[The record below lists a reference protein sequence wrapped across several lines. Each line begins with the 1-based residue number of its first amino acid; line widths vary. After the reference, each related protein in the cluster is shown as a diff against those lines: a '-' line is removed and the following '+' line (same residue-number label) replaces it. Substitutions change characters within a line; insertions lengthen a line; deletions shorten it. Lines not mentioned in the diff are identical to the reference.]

1 MKHQKLIILVESLE
15 TIKFEEFIIDSW
27 FYTESKVKYIG
38 QSKSN
43 KAKLFYDNKN
53 FEKKLKY
60 MEELYK
66 DPDDDKNCKY
76 EIQILIVL
84 QIIYLGFI
92 FILIYY
98 K

>member
-1 MKHQKLIILVESLE
+1 MIIKIL
-15 TIKFEEFIIDSW
+15 K
-27 FYTESKVKYIG
+27 
-38 QSKSN
+38 
-43 KAKLFYDNKN
+43 
-53 FEKKLKY
+53 KKLKY